1 LEIVHPDDRK
11 KLVVAFE
18 NMRNQ
23 KTKSVT
29 VEYRLSVN
37 RDDKW
42 QWWER
47 RGIIYSDVNKPDDF
61 RFLYGMDI
69 NIDSLKRR
77 ETDLLNAKLKAE
89 ESDRLKS
96 AFLSNMSHE
105 IRTPLNGIV
114 GFASLLTDPDYSESE
129 KTEFAN
135 IINTNSKILMA
146 LISDILDLS
155 RIESNSMSFEFSKFD
170 LSQQINETI
179 DSYKLSLPEGI
190 ELTSDVP
197 EEPLLI
203 FADSIRNRQILN
215 NLINNAI
222 KFTPNG
228 KITVGYKETEKGVEI
243 FVKDTGKGIK
253 EDQQSKI
260 FERFYKA
267 DEFTTGTGLG
277 LSICKA
283 IVHKFSGEIWVE
295 SKNEKGATFHYTIPK
310 DSCYTENE
318 EDQAEAL
325 SLPETGEVKKTIL
338 VAEDLDSNYLLIEII
353 LSKRYKVIRAKD
365 GKEAIS
371 LFNEQNPDLI
381 LMDIKMPVMDGL
393 EATKEIRNISGKIP
407 IIALT
412 ANAFESDQIEAK
424 TAGCNEVLTKP
435 VKSSLLYLVIEKYL
449 KQQY

>member
-1 LEIVHPDDRK
+1 
-11 KLVVAFE
+11 
-18 NMRNQ
+18 
-23 KTKSVT
+23 
-29 VEYRLSVN
+29 
-37 RDDKW
+37 
-42 QWWER
+42 
-47 RGIIYSDVNKPDDF
+47 
-61 RFLYGMDI
+61 
-69 NIDSLKRR
+69 
-77 ETDLLNAKLKAE
+77 
-89 ESDRLKS
+89 
-96 AFLSNMSHE
+96 
-105 IRTPLNGIV
+105 
-114 GFASLLTDPDYSESE
+114 
-129 KTEFAN
+129 
-135 IINTNSKILMA
+135 MA

-170 LSQQINETI
+170 LSQQIAETI
-179 DSYKLSLPEGI
+179 DSYKLSLPAGI
-190 ELTSDVP
+190 ELLSDVP

-203 FADSIRNRQILN
+203 FADPIRNRQILN

-222 KFTPNG
+222 KFTPKG
-228 KITVGYKETEKGVEI
+228 TITVGYKETEKGVEI

-283 IVHKFSGEIWVE
+283 IVQKFDGEIWVE
-295 SKNEKGATFHYTIPK
+295 SKSEKGAAFHYTIPK
-310 DSCYTENE
+310 DSCYNENE
-318 EDQAEAL
+318 EDPAETML
-325 SLPETGEVKKTIL
+325 SPETGEARKTIL

-353 LSKRYKVIRAKD
+353 LSKRYNVVRAKD

-371 LFNEQNPDLI
+371 LFTEQNPDLI

-393 EATKEIRNISGKIP
+393 EATKEIRNISAKIP